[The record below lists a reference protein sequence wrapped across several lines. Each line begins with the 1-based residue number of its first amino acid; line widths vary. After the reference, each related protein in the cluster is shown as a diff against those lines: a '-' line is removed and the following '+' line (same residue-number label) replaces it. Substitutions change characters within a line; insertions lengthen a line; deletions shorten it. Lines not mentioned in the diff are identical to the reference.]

1 MSFLESFLHFFTPR
15 HTNNHRAKALHLS
28 SIFFYIT
35 ALLIFQ
41 VGLTAVTGLRP
52 EVLGYASNISIND
65 LLKET
70 NSRRTASGVH
80 SLVLNDQLSM
90 AASAKAKDMFSD
102 QYWAHN
108 SPKGRDPWDFI
119 VEAGYSYLFAGEN
132 LARDFGSSK
141 GVVDA
146 WMSSASHRE
155 NLLSDRYQDV
165 GFAVVNGKYGNNETT
180 LVVQMFGTKPGG
192 VPSVE
197 PDEVGS
203 KELGVGGIQKESSE
217 SGIVLNTKMTPF
229 GLTKGLST
237 ALIVLLVGVLLI
249 DGFLVYKRKTVRL
262 SGHNLAH
269 LLILIAVLVA
279 INLIG
284 RGAVL

>member
-52 EVLGYASNISIND
+52 EVLGYASNISVND

-70 NSRRTASGVH
+70 NARRTASGVH

-90 AASAKAKDMFSD
+90 AAGEKAKDMFKE

-119 VEAGYSYLFAGEN
+119 VEAGYNYLFAGEN

-197 PDEVGS
+197 APLVSTPVASGS
-203 KELGVGGIQKESSE
+203 SQSSE

-237 ALIVLLVGVLLI
+237 ALIVLLVGVLLV

-279 INLIG
+279 INLIS
-284 RGAVL
+284 RGTVL